1 MNGNKMKLL
10 VVGGTGVLSTA
21 VVKEALSKGL
31 EVSAVNRGNRKHLI
45 PEGVELIQADVND
58 TAYIQSVLAGK
69 RFDTVIDFICYN
81 QEQIA
86 HSLDLFKDVADQY
99 IFISSA
105 CVYDTSIPGK
115 KAEDASKGFKDWSYS
130 TDKWASEQYLTRKAA
145 EYGIN
150 YTIVRPCIT
159 YDDTRIPYGIMPPYG
174 YHWTLVERIL
184 NGKAVITWDGGAARW
199 NMMRVEDFAVGVT
212 GLVGNPEAYGQAF
225 NICGDEP
232 VSWNEVLDTLGRILG
247 KEVKRLDI
255 PAERFMAYCPDR
267 KGEIAGRA
275 ADAII
280 DNARIKAIVPEF
292 GQRISLE
299 EGIRK
304 TLDAYRAQY
313 YQHGIDWRFD
323 ANWDFIVRQERK
335 RQKLSRRDY
344 KACFVNYLNSARL
357 NGRIS
362 YLKAFGRLTVSS
374 LSSKIKQR

>member
-1 MNGNKMKLL
+1 M
-10 VVGGTGVLSTA
+10 
-21 VVKEALSKGL
+21 
-31 EVSAVNRGNRKHLI
+31 
-45 PEGVELIQADVND
+45 
-58 TAYIQSVLAGK
+58 
-69 RFDTVIDFICYN
+69 
-81 QEQIA
+81 
-86 HSLDLFKDVADQY
+86 FKDVADQY

-212 GLVGNPEAYGQAF
+212 GLVGNPDACGQAF

-232 VSWNEVLDTLGRILG
+232 VSWSEVLDTLGRVLG

-255 PAERFMAYCPDR
+255 SSERFMAYCPNR
-267 KGEIAGRA
+267 RGEIAGRA
-275 ADAII
+275 ADAISVFSKAGI
-280 DNARIKAIVPEF
+280 SITYMYSFMLGGKGILVFRTDNFELARDTILQNYMKYITEKDLV
-292 GQRISLE
+292 
-299 EGIRK
+299 
-304 TLDAYRAQY
+304 
-313 YQHGIDWRFD
+313 
-323 ANWDFIVRQERK
+323 
-335 RQKLSRRDY
+335 KL
-344 KACFVNYLNSARL
+344 V
-357 NGRIS
+357 
-362 YLKAFGRLTVSS
+362 
-374 LSSKIKQR
+374 